1 MFIEC
6 AFPCAGHSI
15 LGGRY
20 SNKGNSMIIA
30 LKLTEYIISFPKEKL
45 LKAKEMIS
53 MASESDC
60 KIMLMCLLVLTGF
73 TFMVA

>member
-1 MFIEC
+1 MFIKC
-6 AFPCAGHSI
+6 ALPCARHCI

-30 LKLTEYIISFPKEKL
+30 LKLTEYLISFPKEKL
-45 LKAKEMIS
+45 LKAKEMFS

-60 KIMLMCLLVLTGF
+60 
-73 TFMVA
+73 